1 MHLCTHLSCR
11 SHTQTPTHMSGSLL
25 LHAQFMA
32 SLCAN
37 VACHSKVLQLYL
49 RIRIGLSLATQLRL
63 DSVLALLATN
73 PANESVKLLAVA
85 KSIQIR
91 YTSTALG
98 ARCQNAAQRLVLQ
111 LTVCSLRPAV
121 RCRMYTWSRRVVSHH
136 VVRYSTTRCN
146 FFRPVRFTF
155 ILRWRMLPVV
165 GEVFSKSKS
174 HRSRQVNGTSPRLGK
189 NCWMETRHSRQIQI

>member
-1 MHLCTHLSCR
+1 MHLCTHPSCR
-11 SHTQTPTHMSGSLL
+11 THTQTPTHMNGWLL
-25 LHAQFMA
+25 LHAPFMA

-37 VACHSKVLQLYL
+37 VACRSKVLQLYS

-91 YTSTALG
+91 YTSSALG

-111 LTVCSLRPAV
+111 LAVCSLRPAV

-136 VVRYSTTRCN
+136 VVRYGTTRCN
-146 FFRPVRFTF
+146 FFGHVSFAF
-155 ILRWRMLPVV
+155 ILRWRILPVV
-165 GEVFSKSKS
+165 EIEITQKSASKRYVTSA
-174 HRSRQVNGTSPRLGK
+174 RQ
-189 NCWMETRHSRQIQI
+189 